1 MNKQI
6 VCKFEIQNLFM
17 TISTQQKI
25 VPFLWFDHQAEEAAK
40 RYTTIFP
47 NSRINSIRHYP
58 AREAGAEPLVMSVNF
73 ELQQQLF
80 YGFNGGPHFQ
90 FTSAIS
96 FFVNCDDQAEVDHY
110 WNHLLQGGRAE
121 RCGWLRDAFGVSW
134 QIIPRQLG
142 QYLNHQDP
150 EKAQRALQAMLK
162 MEKII
167 IKDLD

>member
-1 MNKQI
+1 
-6 VCKFEIQNLFM
+6 M
-17 TISTQQKI
+17 TK
-25 VPFLWFDHQAEEAAK
+25 LE
-40 RYTTIFP
+40 
-47 NSRINSIRHYP
+47 
-58 AREAGAEPLVMSVNF
+58 
-73 ELQQQLF
+73 
-80 YGFNGGPHFQ
+80 
-90 FTSAIS
+90 
-96 FFVNCDDQAEVDHY
+96 
-110 WNHLLQGGRAE
+110 GGRAE